1 MSSQQLPSLSFA
13 IPVYNSGHR
22 IERLLKS
29 IKIQDYPQ
37 EKIEILV
44 ADGGSVDDTVKIAR
58 KYGCKILQNPKK
70 FAEPGKAVCIDNA
83 KSELL
88 CFVDDDNELPSSD
101 WLMKVV
107 RPFIEDTEIVA
118 AEPIRFEYD
127 KNLAPLDRY
136 WALSGFNDPVF
147 YYFGLYDK
155 WNLVSNCWNGVG
167 IKGED
172 MGGYVK
178 FKICDLSQLVT
189 LGANGFTVKT
199 CAIRKVDYHDLLDID
214 KVATI
219 IEKGYNIFAKVNV
232 GIYHY
237 FCQDLKNYTKKAERK
252 FMNIKNPGHVGS
264 SGERKIKYPGI
275 GIVKFALSTL
285 TLLPLFWYSA
295 RGCLRKRDL
304 AWFMHIPVCWVTL
317 AVYGK
322 GYLGRDLRNLD

>member
-1 MSSQQLPSLSFA
+1 MSFA
-13 IPVYNSGHR
+13 IPVYNSGR
-22 IERLLKS
+22 RLERLLKS
-29 IKIQDYPQ
+29 IQEQDYPR
-37 EKIEILV
+37 EKIEVLV
-44 ADGGSVDDTVKIAR
+44 ADGGSVDDTLEIAS
-58 KYGCKILQNPKK
+58 KYGCKILKNPKR

-83 KSELL
+83 NSELL

-107 RPFIEDTEIVA
+107 RPFIEDNEIVA
-118 AEPIRFEYD
+118 TEPIRFEYN
-127 KNLAPLDRY
+127 KKLSVLDRY

-155 WNLVSNCWNGVG
+155 WNFVSNWWNGVG

-199 CAIRKVDYHDLLDID
+199 SVIRKVDYHDLLDID
-214 KVATI
+214 KVAAI
-219 IEKGYNIFAKVNV
+219 IERGSNTFAKVNV

-237 FCQDLKNYTKKAERK
+237 FCQDLKNYRKKAERK
-252 FMNIKNPGHVGS
+252 FMNIKNPGYVGAR
-264 SGERKIKYPGI
+264 GERKINYPVVGL
-275 GIVKFALSTL
+275 VKFVLSTL
-285 TLLPLFWYSA
+285 TLLPLFWYSIQ
-295 RGCLRKRDL
+295 GCLRKRDM
-304 AWFMHIPVCWVTL
+304 AWFAHIPVCWVTL

-322 GYLGRDLRNLD
+322 GYLRRVLRRSD